1 MAKRSFF
8 QKLTGGIGMKSEDEM
23 EMEAGGG
30 ESLAGRSE
38 WIEEEEG
45 QLTVDG
51 YQTPAE
57 IIVQTMV
64 AGVRPEDL
72 QITISRDMITIKGKR
87 EENRTITDDNYFLQE
102 LYWGSFSRTILL
114 PEEIDPEEAE
124 AIEKHGLLVIKLPKI
139 DKEKKTSLKIKSV

>member
-1 MAKRSFF
+1 MRMNEDEESLIEEAEGRELAK
-8 QKLTGGIGMKSEDEM
+8 KSEW
-23 EMEAGGG
+23 A
-30 ESLAGRSE
+30 
-38 WIEEEEG
+38 EEEEG
-45 QLTVDG
+45 QLTVDV

-72 QITISRDMITIKGKR
+72 TITISRDMITIKGTR
-87 EENRTITDDNYFLQE
+87 EKNRTIAEDNFFLQE

-124 AIEKHGLLVIKLPKI
+124 AIEKHGLLIIKLPKI
-139 DKEKKTSLKIKSV
+139 DKEKKTSLRIKSV

>member
-1 MAKRSFF
+1 MRMNEDEESLIEEAEGRELAK
-8 QKLTGGIGMKSEDEM
+8 KSEW
-23 EMEAGGG
+23 A
-30 ESLAGRSE
+30 
-38 WIEEEEG
+38 EEEEG
-45 QLTVDG
+45 QLTVDV

-72 QITISRDMITIKGKR
+72 TITISRDMITIKGKR
-87 EENRTITDDNYFLQE
+87 EENRTISEDNFFLQE

-124 AIEKHGLLVIKLPKI
+124 AIEKHGLLIIKLPKI
-139 DKEKKTSLKIKSV
+139 DKEKKTSLRIKSV